1 MAHSMGWRWR
11 RYRRERTSLDS
22 IRFPHSRGPFRAPLT
37 VPIQTSHPPTERAPD
52 STTELYRT
60 CGGDAETRSAAL
72 LTEWRLTISRFFLF
86 FMRRRQTDRPTDRP
100 APRPAGRPALRLHPA
115 AAAAAAS
122 ANVVS
127 LLMRRPR
134 PRCAR
139 AEAEECGRATTERAP
154 RARP

>member
-100 APRPAGRPALRLHPA
+100 T
-115 AAAAAAS
+115 S
-122 ANVVS
+122 
-127 LLMRRPR
+127 
-134 PRCAR
+134 
-139 AEAEECGRATTERAP
+139 T
-154 RARP
+154 